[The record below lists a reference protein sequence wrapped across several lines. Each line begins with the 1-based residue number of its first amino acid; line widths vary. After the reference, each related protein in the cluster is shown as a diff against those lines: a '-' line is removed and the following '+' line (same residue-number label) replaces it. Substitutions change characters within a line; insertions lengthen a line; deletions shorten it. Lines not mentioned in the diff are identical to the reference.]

1 MSTSAFTF
9 RISGFRSLTN
19 FEIGLRSGLNV
30 LVGPNGSGKTNFID
44 FLDLIDDLVRFGASS
59 AVSRAG
65 GVSRVF
71 SVEQSKSKTPVVT
84 ANIRGV
90 AEVNDSSRGELNM
103 KFFNFEYDI
112 ELKFSKFHSAIYIS
126 KEELKLKKLRSEDEN
141 EIADQSIGTISVQ
154 RRTPEETFPPKF
166 KVSSRLYAK
175 NNRNPMT
182 IIPSYSPNKTP
193 KDFLEKFD
201 VRSVPPDESFLSS
214 RLMVPCFDSVRYAL
228 TRGRSFNVSPAL
240 ARQPDELTRDA
251 IINRDGSGLSAT
263 LYHLQMARKSRN
275 ARRSMRQRRLP
286 REGLD
291 TIIEWTKLVF
301 PSLEDIEVLS
311 DPHSGKY
318 LVYLI
323 VSAQERLRISLQ
335 SASDGTI
342 KWLSLVSSLIT
353 PSFINSIEEP
363 ENFLHPRMQEFLV
376 HIIRDSLSI
385 RRESSYFLISTHS
398 ETLIN
403 KCTPEE
409 LTLFDFENNKTSC
422 RRIKNVEKV
431 QEEINKTGF
440 GLGYYYAANVLS

>member
-1 MSTSAFTF
+1 
-9 RISGFRSLTN
+9 
-19 FEIGLRSGLNV
+19 
-30 LVGPNGSGKTNFID
+30 
-44 FLDLIDDLVRFGASS
+44 
-59 AVSRAG
+59 
-65 GVSRVF
+65 
-71 SVEQSKSKTPVVT
+71 
-84 ANIRGV
+84 
-90 AEVNDSSRGELNM
+90 
-103 KFFNFEYDI
+103 
-112 ELKFSKFHSAIYIS
+112 
-126 KEELKLKKLRSEDEN
+126 
-141 EIADQSIGTISVQ
+141 
-154 RRTPEETFPPKF
+154 
-166 KVSSRLYAK
+166 
-175 NNRNPMT
+175 
-182 IIPSYSPNKTP
+182 
-193 KDFLEKFD
+193 
-201 VRSVPPDESFLSS
+201 
-214 RLMVPCFDSVRYAL
+214 
-228 TRGRSFNVSPAL
+228 
-240 ARQPDELTRDA
+240 
-251 IINRDGSGLSAT
+251 
-263 LYHLQMARKSRN
+263 
-275 ARRSMRQRRLP
+275 MRQRRLP